1 MGREMG
7 ERFKIKRFYSEK
19 APVKGM
25 KRQARDLEKIFAN
38 QISNKVL
45 ISGTYRGLSRFNN
58 IKKKLENENF
68 LITLIGISFSINKRC
83 N

>member
-1 MGREMG
+1 
-7 ERFKIKRFYSEK
+7 
-19 APVKGM
+19 M

-58 IKKKLENENF
+58 IKKKKTTDMTEVL
-68 LITLIGISFSINKRC
+68 
-83 N
+83 

>member
-1 MGREMG
+1 
-7 ERFKIKRFYSEK
+7 
-19 APVKGM
+19 M

-58 IKKKLENENF
+58 IKKK
-68 LITLIGISFSINKRC
+68 IRK
-83 N
+83 

>member
-1 MGREMG
+1 
-7 ERFKIKRFYSEK
+7 
-19 APVKGM
+19 M

-58 IKKKLENENF
+58 IKKNQKMNRRQEETF
-68 LITLIGISFSINKRC
+68 VEEEIHIADKHMKRC
-83 N
+83 FKLAIKEM